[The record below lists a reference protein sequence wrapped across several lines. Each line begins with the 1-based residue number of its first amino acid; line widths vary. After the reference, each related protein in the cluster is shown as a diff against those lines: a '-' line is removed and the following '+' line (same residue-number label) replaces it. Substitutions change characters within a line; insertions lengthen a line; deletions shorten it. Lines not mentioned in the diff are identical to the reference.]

1 VEPLELTVER
11 HDGVTVLR
19 ASGEIDMATA
29 PELGARM
36 SELNGEV
43 VVDLEGVTFLDSRGI
58 AALVVAHGQLTD
70 AGGSL
75 TLRRPNEVLRRTLEI
90 VGLREWIEE

>member
-1 VEPLELTVER
+1 MEPLELTVEG
-11 HDGVTVLR
+11 HDGVTLLR
-19 ASGEIDMATA
+19 VSGEIDMATA
-29 PELGARM
+29 PELGACM
-36 SELNGEV
+36 SGLTGKV

-58 AALVVAHGQLTD
+58 AALVVARGQLTD

-75 TLRRPNEVLRRTLEI
+75 TLRRPNDVLRRTLEI